1 MFMLSSIAYL
11 PGRVHFKCED
21 IQSYFQTLANS
32 KQLPS
37 FEELEIIA
45 RQLYD
50 TYSSTVAQYEAR
62 TDARD
67 GKTSWADQIPLGA
80 PWMEIPANESSVPAP
95 GKTAGK
101 RKSTKQSKSTI
112 TPLPFYGDQVVSD
125 SAYFMRDA
133 SIAREAAAAVAV
145 CDVGRLYETL
155 KVYFLHKSFASVTNP
170 FRSC

>member
-67 GKTSWADQIPLGA
+67 GKTSWADQIPLELRG
-80 PWMEIPANESSVPAP
+80 
-95 GKTAGK
+95 
-101 RKSTKQSKSTI
+101 
-112 TPLPFYGDQVVSD
+112 
-125 SAYFMRDA
+125 
-133 SIAREAAAAVAV
+133 
-145 CDVGRLYETL
+145 
-155 KVYFLHKSFASVTNP
+155 
-170 FRSC
+170 